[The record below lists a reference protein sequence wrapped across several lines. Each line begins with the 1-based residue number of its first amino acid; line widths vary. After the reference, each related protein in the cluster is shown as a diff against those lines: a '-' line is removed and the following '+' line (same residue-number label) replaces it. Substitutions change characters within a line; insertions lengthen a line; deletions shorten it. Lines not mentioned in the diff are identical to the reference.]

1 MDALL
6 DFARGPLFRFSFI
19 IMILGL
25 ARILF
30 LDLYNA
36 WKAYRKAGD
45 KTMPWKLII
54 IRSLEWLVPIKRIGH
69 NRPVYSVF
77 SVIFH
82 IGLILVPIFLLAH
95 VQLWKSGLG
104 ISWPTLSYKVAYW
117 LTISTIVAAVALII
131 GRIFNRSSS
140 FLSRKQDFLWPIL
153 LLIPFVTGF
162 ICAHTGV
169 SPGNYRLFMLI
180 HVFAGDLIFILIPFT
195 KIAHCVLMPLSQF
208 ICTLAWKFPPETDD
222 AVCTTLKKKGAPV

>member
-6 DFARGPLFRFSFI
+6 DFARGPLFRFSLI

-162 ICAHTGV
+162 ICAHT
-169 SPGNYRLFMLI
+169 
-180 HVFAGDLIFILIPFT
+180 AD
-195 KIAHCVLMPLSQF
+195 KPLCSEF
-208 ICTLAWKFPPETDD
+208 
-222 AVCTTLKKKGAPV
+222 